1 MRAKIYF
8 LGLSVAVV
16 GAALWLAF
24 QERTKRLTI
33 ERDLATAEVRRG
45 AQEAELRRTEQRL
58 AAAGEEPR
66 ARSATAA
73 ALPAP
78 APVAKTDA
86 PRPAPSPAVVL
97 RDAMLHD
104 PHLQNLQFA
113 VMHSR
118 LTATYQPLCD
128 RLKLSPAQA
137 TEFLALLR
145 KRQEQ
150 EADLA
155 AVVETQRLAS
165 TDPTVGKLR
174 QQAADEF
181 RAAQS
186 ALLGEVGRSEFEAYE
201 RTVPVRE
208 MVNETAGALTL
219 MGPGLNAT
227 QADALLGVLVNASP
241 AYRQGGMATARN
253 IDWDQA
259 LAGAMTVLSPAQFD
273 AFKNSVVQ
281 VRNMDRMR
289 ELAARK

>member
-1 MRAKIYF
+1 MRAKLFF
-8 LGLSVAVV
+8 LGLSVVV
-16 GAALWLAF
+16 IGAALWFAF
-24 QERTKRLTI
+24 QERTKRLAI
-33 ERDLATAEVRRG
+33 ERELAIAEVRRSG
-45 AQEAELRRTEQRL
+45 TEAEVRRAEKRLTTATEAQQRAQTAS
-58 AAAGEEPR
+58 AAPR
-66 ARSATAA
+66 A
-73 ALPAP
+73 AP
-78 APVAKTDA
+78 AAKAEA
-86 PRPAPSPAVVL
+86 PRPAPLPATVL
-97 RDAMLHD
+97 REAMLHD

-118 LTATYQPLCD
+118 LSATYQPLCD
-128 RLKLSPAQA
+128 QLKLSPAQV

-150 EADLA
+150 EADLI
-155 AVVETQRLAS
+155 AVMETQRLVS
-165 TDPTVGKLR
+165 GDPTVAKLR
-174 QQAADEF
+174 QQAAEEF

-186 ALLGEVGRSEFEAYE
+186 ALLGTAGMREFEAYE

-241 AYRQGGMATARN
+241 AYLQGKMATARDIN
-253 IDWDQA
+253 WDQA

-289 ELAARK
+289 ELAAKK